1 MPVVVCE
8 HCRSSVEVG
17 LEHLD
22 AEVQCGQCGRAFVAK
37 ENRADSPKFDPG
49 YDDAGEPRPRRRS
62 RYVEDEFDQY
72 PEETLVEARAMA
84 RGPGLALMCVNSIS
98 LLLVVIGV
106 AFMVIVLMNVPA
118 GPGGRGGGVGGPELI
133 IIGFYGIYGL
143 IAVAKMVLGFFGGR
157 ALIRLGSYGWAM
169 AGAIAT
175 VVPLDGCLSLIFVPF
190 GVWALVMLQKPE
202 VKWAMRRNAK
212 RES

>member
-8 HCRSSVEVG
+8 HCRTSVEVD

-22 AEVQCGQCGRAFVAK
+22 AEVQCGRCGRAFVAK
-37 ENRADSPKFDPG
+37 ENRADSPKHDPG
-49 YDDAGEPRPRRRS
+49 YDDAGEPRERRRS
-62 RYVEDEFDQY
+62 RYLDDEFDDR
-72 PEETLVEARAMA
+72 PDETLADARNLA
-84 RGPGLALMCVNSIS
+84 RPPALALMIVNAILL
-98 LLLVVIGV
+98 LLLVVGV
-106 AFMVIVLMNVPA
+106 AFMFLVLMNLPP
-118 GPGGRGGGVGGPELI
+118 GPGGRGGGPEMI
-133 IIGFYGIYGL
+133 FVAGFYGLYGL

-157 ALIRLGSYGWAM
+157 ALMRLGSYGWAM

-190 GVWALVMLQKPE
+190 GVWALVVLQKPE

-212 RES
+212 RET